1 MPFAEKSPT
10 MCLDERGVCN
20 AAGKTFSKGLKDG
33 IPICLGYLSVSF
45 TFGMMAA
52 KGGLPLWAIQLIS
65 MTNLT
70 SAGQFA
76 GLDLILSGGLY
87 VELAVTTFV
96 INVRYLLMSLSLSQ
110 KIDPA
115 MSSLERLLLSFGV
128 TDEIFAVAVQQKEPV
143 NARYLTGLISMP
155 YVGWALGTLLGA
167 TAAGI
172 LPLPIRSALGIAI
185 YGMFLAIIIP
195 PAVKTK
201 PVAVVAVIA
210 VVLSC
215 LFKWVPGR
223 NQLSSGWVVILCAI
237 PAAAF
242 AALRWPVEEETEEAS

>member
-1 MPFAEKSPT
+1 
-10 MCLDERGVCN
+10 
-20 AAGKTFSKGLKDG
+20 
-33 IPICLGYLSVSF
+33 
-45 TFGMMAA
+45 
-52 KGGLPLWAIQLIS
+52 
-65 MTNLT
+65 
-70 SAGQFA
+70 
-76 GLDLILSGGLY
+76 
-87 VELAVTTFV
+87 
-96 INVRYLLMSLSLSQ
+96 
-110 KIDPA
+110 

-143 NARYLTGLISMP
+143 NSRYLTGLISMP

-195 PAVKTK
+195 PAVKAK
-201 PVAVVAVIA
+201 PVAVVVIIA

-215 LFKWVPGR
+215 LFKWIPGL
-223 NQLSSGWVVILCAI
+223 NSLSSGWVIILCAI

-242 AALRWPVEEETEEAS
+242 AALRWPVEEEREEVS